1 MGIPFGRNGCST
13 IEVEPFRKICDFT
26 RPAGTTPLSLEVP
39 VPTFAPSV
47 PPTECACFDFKK
59 GSSAITIVT
68 DPAKQK
74 LAKASVEIRQ
84 RDDDC
89 CTGRYEIIPLVE
101 IPACTLPDSQ
111 NLSTKKIV
119 LDGQGSFIQATLTR
133 HNCDLGIVL
142 TGQVNH
148 PPFPQPCVPKLTTGT
163 FELKAKY
170 NDDAGA
176 EQESAAKF
184 SVENT
189 ATKPGEC
196 PIYEIKGA
204 TLDLRGIGGI
214 SFKNG
219 GDVNKNSSNSQLYI
233 DTSLSPA
240 NTYYGGGYG
249 DSGVG
254 AYAGVDRRDT
264 VMRGAPSAFDDMD
277 VPVTPVN
284 SKLVDKNGVP
294 HLTWTSGITVSDNG
308 TEVSNGN
315 LNIVMPTGIEW
326 NTYGMALTLSKF
338 EYAANGVLNSVT
350 ETEMAAL
357 VSPTPAVRV
366 TGSSSSDL
374 GMYNVSGLDIFP
386 YGSEELGGAG
396 VKCGLAVDAGN
407 GLRIHGV
414 NNKTPGDL
422 WKGDDVGKLE
432 VQFGDGLRVM
442 SGRTT
447 TGTAVYDEGRSD
459 SPGALSV
466 ACGDGLTIDKNGR
479 VAIDD
484 DSLAKAHHT
493 HALSDGTAETNTKK
507 WEITS
512 SDKYSLVF
520 VDGNGKAATKQGEA
534 LYYELFRL
542 QAFYKATTYGRT
554 SNSLSKA
561 YLKTIALSK
570 DSDTVGVDID
580 GPKSAIALKK
590 PSGTVG
596 VGIDG
601 VNSAITF
608 DGTEATESNIYVRT
622 NGLTVSSKVGVTI
635 ESGIEDTTLNK
646 HPTAASTDKDS
657 LKVATCGWI
666 AKNFSPTSGL
676 PANRWAVTDS
686 AGHLST
692 TQESDSGVLCA
703 DSGIRKIL
711 PLGELGADGVGI
723 AQLTRDADGAA
734 VIPSANIPFGDGEEN
749 RVATGKHT
757 HGNLQNDGTI
767 TVATTSG
774 NIIVQGDTD
783 ELRVFAGFS
792 PKWAKG
798 LETDTAVLD
807 KMANVFELDTDGT
820 KLRIPTSRLTY
831 SQVEGDI
838 HSGNCLLMIN
848 NSGDVRHSGNA
859 MYDTL
864 KALSSDAGASNGPV
878 KYSGGGESAPAYLG
892 LTRHAFGNGVATE
905 AATVI
910 FRKDAEVATLMDG
923 TPITVP
929 TDKKGLIYDNSGE
942 AVVAEAGVGV
952 KVDVTGSGESTTAKV
967 AVNYGRGLH
976 STSCSGSTGS
986 KNEKLELNVTDLDFT
1001 FLGDTNSATNAKL
1014 SINDTAPKESAV
1026 IPVGS
1031 AGTTWCRTNSREIVI
1046 PVLVDISTDTA
1057 GVVSKKFV
1065 YLRFLRNGVLL
1076 GVHAAAN
1083 NAGLPVLDIHKINF
1097 SAGRSTKK
1105 HVTACGT

>member
-47 PPTECACFDFKK
+47 PPTECACFDFKT
-59 GSSAITIVT
+59 GSSTITIVT

-133 HNCDLGIVL
+133 QNCDLGIVL

-148 PPFPQPCVPKLTTGT
+148 PPFPQPCIPQLKTGP
-163 FELKAKY
+163 FELKAMYK
-170 NDDAGA
+170 DDEGA
-176 EQESAAKF
+176 DKESEPAKF
-184 SVENT
+184 TVKNT
-189 ATKPGEC
+189 AKDGEC
-196 PIYEIKGA
+196 PVYEIKGT

-219 GDVNKNSSNSQLYI
+219 GDVNKNSNNSQLYI
-233 DTSLSPA
+233 DASLGAA

-249 DSGVG
+249 DTASGK
-254 AYAGVDRRDT
+254 YAGVDRRDD
-264 VMRGAPSAFDDMD
+264 VMRGAPSAFDGMD
-277 VPVTPVN
+277 VPVTDVK
-284 SKLVDKNGVP
+284 SRLVDKNGAP
-294 HLTWTSGITVSDNG
+294 KRTWTSGITVNADG
-308 TEVSNGN
+308 AETSNGN

-338 EYAANGVLNSVT
+338 EYAANGVLHSVT
-350 ETEMAAL
+350 ETEKAAL

-366 TGSSSSDL
+366 TGSSSSGL

-422 WKGDDVGKLE
+422 WKGNDVGKLE

-493 HALSDGTAETNTKK
+493 HALSDGTAETETKK

-512 SDKYSLVF
+512 SDTYSLVF

-608 DGTEATESNIYVRT
+608 DGKELTESNIYVRT

-657 LKVATCGWI
+657 MKVATCGWI

-686 AGHLST
+686 EGHLST
-692 TQESDSGVLCA
+692 TQEFDSGVLCV

-711 PLGELGADGVGI
+711 PLGELGGDGVGI
-723 AQLTRDADGAA
+723 ALLEKGDGGAA
-734 VIPSANIPFGDGEEN
+734 VIPPEYI
-749 RVATGKHT
+749 
-757 HGNLQNDGTI
+757 QI
-767 TVATTSG
+767 TTTTTSG
-774 NIIVQGDTD
+774 NILVQGDTD

-792 PKWAKG
+792 PEWANG
-798 LETDTAVLD
+798 IETHTDVLD

-864 KALSSDAGASNGPV
+864 KALSSDAGSSNAPV

-952 KVDVTGSGESTTAKV
+952 KVDVTGSGESATAKV

-1014 SINDTAPKESAV
+1014 SINDTAPEGMAV
-1026 IPVGS
+1026 IPIKA
-1031 AGTTWCRTNSREIVI
+1031 AGTTWCRTNAQEIVI
-1046 PVLVDISTDTA
+1046 PVLVDVSTDDA
-1057 GVVSKKFV
+1057 GRISGKKFV

-1083 NAGLPVLDIHKINF
+1083 NAEITPPSDIHKINF
-1097 SAGRSTKK
+1097 SAGRSTKQ

>member
-26 RPAGTTPLSLEVP
+26 HPAGTTPLSLEVP

-133 HNCDLGIVL
+133 QNCDLGIVL

-148 PPFPQPCVPKLTTGT
+148 PPFPQPCIPKLKTEP
-163 FELKAKY
+163 FELKATYK
-170 NDDAGA
+170 DDEGA
-176 EQESAAKF
+176 DKESEPAKF
-184 SVENT
+184 TIENI
-189 ATKPGEC
+189 AKPGEC
-196 PIYEIKGA
+196 PVYEIKGS

-219 GDVNKNSSNSQLYI
+219 GDVNKNSNNSQLYI
-233 DTSLSPA
+233 DASLGTA

-249 DSGVG
+249 DTAAGKYS
-254 AYAGVDRRDT
+254 GVDRRDD
-264 VMRGAPSAFDDMD
+264 VMRGAPSAFDGMD
-277 VPVTPVN
+277 VPVTDVK
-284 SKLVDKNGVP
+284 SMLVDDNGVTKR
-294 HLTWTSGITVSDNG
+294 TWTSGITVNADG
-308 TEVSNGN
+308 TKESNGN

-338 EYAANGVLNSVT
+338 KYAANGVLHSVT
-350 ETEMAAL
+350 ETGKAAL

-366 TGSSSSDL
+366 TGSSSSGL
-374 GMYNVSGLDIFP
+374 GMANVSGLDIFP
-386 YGSEELGGAG
+386 YGAKELGGAG
-396 VKCGLAVDAGN
+396 VKCGLAVDAGA

-414 NNKTPGDL
+414 NDKTPGGL
-422 WKGDDVGKLE
+422 WTGDDVGKLE
-432 VQFGDGLRVM
+432 VQFGGGLHILR
-442 SGRTT
+442 GQTD
-447 TGTAVYDEGRSD
+447 TGAAVFDEGRSD
-459 SPGALSV
+459 KPGALYV
-466 ACGDGLTIDKNGR
+466 ACGDGLKIDNNGR

-493 HALSDGTAETNTKK
+493 HALADGTAETATKK

-512 SDKYSLVF
+512 PHTYSLVF
-520 VDGNGKAATKQGEA
+520 VDGNGKAATKQGDA
-534 LYYELFRL
+534 ISYELFRL
-542 QAFYKATTYGRT
+542 QAIYKSTTYGRT

-570 DSDTVGVDID
+570 DSDKVGVDID
-580 GPKSAIALKK
+580 GPNSAIALNK

-608 DGTEATESNIYVRT
+608 DGKETTESNIYVRT
-622 NGLTVSSKVGVTI
+622 NGMTVSSKIGVTI
-635 ESGIEDTTLNK
+635 ESGEKDTMLNK
-646 HPTAASTDKDS
+646 HPTAASTNKES

-686 AGHLST
+686 EGHLST
-692 TQESDSGVLCA
+692 TQDSDSGVLCA

-734 VIPSANIPFGDGEEN
+734 VIPYEHIPFGDGEEN

-757 HGNLQNDGTI
+757 HGNLNNDGTI
-767 TVATTSG
+767 EVATTAG
-774 NIIVQGDTD
+774 NLIVQGDNN
-783 ELRVFAGFS
+783 ELCVFNRFS
-792 PKWAKG
+792 PPWAKD
-798 LETDTAVLD
+798 LDDTAALD

-831 SQVEGDI
+831 SQVEGDM

-864 KALSSDAGASNGPV
+864 KALSSQADATNAPV
-878 KYSGGGESAPAYLG
+878 KYSGGGASAPAYLG

-929 TDKKGLIYDNSGE
+929 TDKKGLIYDNHGE

-976 STSCSGSTGS
+976 SASCSGSTGS

-1014 SINDTAPKESAV
+1014 SINDTAPKEDAV
-1026 IPVGS
+1026 IPMGG

-1046 PVLVDISTDTA
+1046 PVLVDISTNAA
-1057 GVVSKKFV
+1057 GVISKKFV

-1083 NAGLPVLDIHKINF
+1083 NAGLTVLNIHKINF